1 MALFDALQITAK
13 GGEADA
19 WHNLLLDMSA
29 ETTLVCTDRHN
40 AQNAVWTSSH
50 HNSTAYVCTAYGQ
63 QALKVL
69 KRGATTGC
77 EAGSAPPRQLLVQD
91 KKEVVASL
99 KAELSTLKEEV
110 ADSKRDG
117 SKTAE
122 LLGALFGLKNSGCNS
137 SAVAIYE
144 RLSQVAD
151 APVVVDDIN
160 PKAKFL
166 NDLARHAHDGL
177 PRSVSNKMT
186 EMRAGIAFTS
196 NGFALLGLR
205 SLYTVVAN
213 AVDDFIYLRP
223 AIAVV
228 LGFIGVKL
236 IGEFGGYEI
245 PTVSSL
251 LIVLGVLGTGVGL
264 SVLEATSLEEDE
276 AVDLSSKEEP
286 MEAEQLEQPAGGQQ
300 EEP

>member
-1 MALFDALQITAK
+1 MF
-13 GGEADA
+13 GV
-19 WHNLLLDMSA
+19 
-29 ETTLVCTDRHN
+29 TTD
-40 AQNAVWTSSH
+40 
-50 HNSTAYVCTAYGQ
+50 
-63 QALKVL
+63 
-69 KRGATTGC
+69 
-77 EAGSAPPRQLLVQD
+77 P
-91 KKEVVASL
+91 
-99 KAELSTLKEEV
+99 
-110 ADSKRDG
+110 
-117 SKTAE
+117 
-122 LLGALFGLKNSGCNS
+122 F
-137 SAVAIYE
+137 
-144 RLSQVAD
+144 
-151 APVVVDDIN
+151 
-160 PKAKFL
+160 
-166 NDLARHAHDGL
+166 
-177 PRSVSNKMT
+177 
-186 EMRAGIAFTS
+186 IAFTS

-286 MEAEQLEQPAGGQQ
+286 MEAEQLEQPAGGQP